1 MLGMPPPRWATEDRS
16 ETTDQEQRSH
26 FTDGEAEALTR
37 REGPRQHRKPQASW
51 PVLPRDLAT
60 GPSSLP
66 VALPSLA
73 PVCLQWEA
81 FVSAQPLPGPQRT
94 LRTRSCLV
102 WLLG

>member
-1 MLGMPPPRWATEDRS
+1 MLGMPPPGGPQRTGQRPPMRN
-16 ETTDQEQRSH
+16 RSH

-37 REGPRQHRKPQASW
+37 REGPRQHREPRARLASATQG
-51 PVLPRDLAT
+51 PST

-81 FVSAQPLPGPQRT
+81 FVSA
-94 LRTRSCLV
+94 
-102 WLLG
+102 

>member
-1 MLGMPPPRWATEDRS
+1 MLGLPPPRWATEDRAK
-16 ETTDQEQRSH
+16 TTDQKQRSH
-26 FTDGEAEALTR
+26 FTDGEAEALTQC
-37 REGPRQHRKPQASW
+37 EG
-51 PVLPRDLAT
+51 PVLPWDLSI

-81 FVSAQPLPGPQRT
+81 FVSTLCLPGPQRT